1 MKYIITES
9 QYKIIKESVEFEKIY
24 KDTYPKM
31 FRSVCMKYAKGD
43 RDLAD
48 EFCQLGYLKVY
59 NNLHTF
65 RGEGSIEGWI
75 RTVITRTILNELT
88 RGVKSIQM
96 VPDFDYERNDIA
108 DEPETNFDGSD
119 FMGKYS
125 EQDIKNAINMLP
137 KGYNFVFVQYFYNDK
152 SHKEIAEML
161 GINEA
166 SSRSQ
171 LSKAKKKI
179 KDYLENLKR

>member
-59 NNLHTF
+59 DKLHTF
-65 RGEGSIEGWI
+65 RGEGSLEGWVRI
-75 RTVITRTILNELT
+75 VITRTILTELT

-96 VPDFDYERNDIA
+96 VPDFDYERNDLLQVKL
-108 DEPETNFDGSD
+108 N
-119 FMGKYS
+119 
-125 EQDIKNAINMLP
+125 N
-137 KGYNFVFVQYFYNDK
+137 
-152 SHKEIAEML
+152 
-161 GINEA
+161 
-166 SSRSQ
+166 
-171 LSKAKKKI
+171 
-179 KDYLENLKR
+179 LEY

>member
-65 RGEGSIEGWI
+65 RGEGSLEGWV
-75 RTVITRTILNELT
+75 RTVITRTILTEL
-88 RGVKSIQM
+88 RGTKSIQM
-96 VPDFDYERNDIA
+96 VSDFDYERNDIA

-137 KGYNFVFVQYFYNDK
+137 KGYKFVFVQYFYNDK

-171 LSKAKKKI
+171 LAKAKKKI